1 MSSSTAIVLV
11 GLAAVAVLAL
21 SNSRAPPPPPQ
32 MQPPPQQIPVQPLL
46 NEKQD
51 NTARDW
57 AMGIKI
63 GSEVANKIAEALRKW
78 I

>member
-21 SNSRAPPPPPQ
+21 SNSRAPAPPPAPQPQPQ
-32 MQPPPQQIPVQPLL
+32 MNPVTPLV

-57 AMGIKI
+57 AAGIKA
-63 GSEVANKIAEALRKW
+63 GADAAAKIADALRKW

>member
-21 SNSRAPPPPPQ
+21 SNSRAP
-32 MQPPPQQIPVQPLL
+32 QPPPAPQPQPQMIPVQPRV
-46 NEKQD
+46 EDKVD

-57 AMGIKI
+57 AAGIQA
-63 GSEVANKIAEALRKW
+63 GADAAAKIADALRKW

>member
-21 SNSRAPPPPPQ
+21 SNSRAPAPPPAPQPQPQ
-32 MQPPPQQIPVQPLL
+32 MNPLV

-57 AMGIKI
+57 AAGIKA
-63 GSEVANKIAEALRKW
+63 GADAAAKIADALRKW